1 MSHVVAYTFKAVRRD
16 GSREHGVIEA
26 TTREAA
32 VALLGSRGAFAI
44 EVAEPAGHQRR
55 SRAGAEDLALGL
67 RALVTILA
75 SGVPLARALAM
86 LEDLVPDSWRAALP
100 ELRSRVEQG
109 ERLGAALE
117 ASALPFPPQVI
128 GIIAAGESGSGLV
141 AATESAAQL
150 LEQRAAMRAAL
161 RNALAYP
168 CMLAIA
174 GSASIALLIGFVLP
188 RFAELLTDYG
198 QTLPFST
205 RMVLMLGAVARVA
218 LVPGL
223 VGAAALVALL
233 PAWLSQRDRIRGLH
247 ALLLRIPAVGDI
259 RRSTATA
266 HACSALAALL
276 GSGVPLAAALVHA
289 ARASGDQE
297 IEARLLRARAGIAR
311 GDRIS
316 AALRNA
322 AAFTPT
328 ACRLVRVGEETGKL
342 AEMLAHASRI
352 ESTHALQR
360 LQRLT
365 RGLEPVMILLFGG
378 VVMVVAAALL
388 QAMYG
393 LRPLT

>member
-1 MSHVVAYTFKAVRRD
+1 MSQVVAFTFTAVRRD
-16 GSREHGVIEA
+16 GSREQGVIEA

-44 EVAEPAGHQRR
+44 ALAAPAAHQRR
-55 SRAGAEDLALGL
+55 SRASAEDLALGL

-86 LEDLVPDSWRAALP
+86 LEDLVPDSWHAALP
-100 ELRSRVEQG
+100 ELRRRVEQG

-117 ASALPFPPQVI
+117 ASPLPFPPQVI

-141 AATESAAQL
+141 AAAESAAQL

-168 CMLAIA
+168 CMLAVA
-174 GSASIALLIGFVLP
+174 GSASIALLVGFVLP

-198 QTLPFST
+198 QTLPFTT
-205 RMVLMLGAVARVA
+205 RAVLTFGAVARMTV
-218 LVPGL
+218 VPGL
-223 VGAAALVALL
+223 LGLALLVAVL
-233 PAWLSQRDRIRGLH
+233 PAWLAPRDRIRRLH
-247 ALLLRIPAVGDI
+247 GILLRVPAVGDI
-259 RRSTATA
+259 RRSQATA
-266 HACSALAALL
+266 HACSTLAALL
-276 GSGVPLAAALVHA
+276 SSGVPLAGALTHA
-289 ARASGDQE
+289 ASASGDRE
-297 IEARLLRARAGIAR
+297 IEARLLRAREGIAR

-316 AALRNA
+316 AALKGV

-328 ACRLVRVGEETGKL
+328 AIRLVRVGEETGKL
-342 AEMLAHASRI
+342 ADMLAHASRI
-352 ESTHALQR
+352 EATQALQR

-365 RGLEPVMILLFGG
+365 RGLEPLLILLFGG
-378 VVMVVAAALL
+378 FVMVVAAALL

-393 LRPLT
+393 LRPLS

>member
-1 MSHVVAYTFKAVRRD
+1 MSQVVAFTFKAVRRD
-16 GSREHGVIEA
+16 GSHEQGVIEA

-44 EVAEPAGHQRR
+44 ELAAPAAHQRR
-55 SRAGAEDLALGL
+55 SRVSAEDLALGL
-67 RALVTILA
+67 RALVTILS

-86 LEDLVPDSWRAALP
+86 LEDLVPDSWHAALP
-100 ELRSRVEQG
+100 ELRRRVEQG
-109 ERLGAALE
+109 ERFGAALE
-117 ASALPFPPQVI
+117 VSPLPFPPQVI

-150 LEQRAAMRAAL
+150 LEQRAAMRTAL
-161 RNALAYP
+161 RSALAYP
-168 CMLAIA
+168 CMLAVA
-174 GSASIALLIGFVLP
+174 GSASIALLVGFVLP

-205 RMVLMLGAVARVA
+205 RAVLMFGAVARVA
-218 LVPGL
+218 AVPGL
-223 VGAAALVALL
+223 IGMALLIALL
-233 PAWLSQRDRIRGLH
+233 PAWLAQRDRMRRLH
-247 ALLLRIPAVGDI
+247 GVLLRVPAVGDI
-259 RRSTATA
+259 RRSQATA

-276 GSGVPLAAALVHA
+276 SSGVPLAVALTHA
-289 ARASGDQE
+289 ARASGDLE
-297 IEARLLRARAGIAR
+297 IEARLIRARAGIAR

-316 AALRNA
+316 AALKGA

-328 ACRLVRVGEETGKL
+328 AIRLVRVGEETGKL
-342 AEMLAHASRI
+342 ADMLAHASRI
-352 ESTHALQR
+352 EATQALQR

-365 RGLEPVMILLFGG
+365 RGLEPMLILLFGG
-378 VVMVVAAALL
+378 FVMVVAAALL